1 MRKTTT
7 IFFIIAKSVT
17 FILFLFLI
25 ALIIIS
31 YSLKNEAR
39 INSYCVNKYQNE
51 VIKINDENIKDYSYK
66 YDCNTLYLEITLIDD
81 GNTKLTKTL
90 DSIKQ
95 QTNKYDCFIHITII
109 CNDNTYYATISKQN
123 KEIHFLGEI

>member
-1 MRKTTT
+1 MKKATT

-17 FILFLFLI
+17 LILLLFLI
-25 ALIIIS
+25 SLIIIS
-31 YSLKNEAR
+31 YSLKNETR
-39 INSYCVNKYQNE
+39 INPYCINKYQNE
-51 VIKINDENIKDYSYK
+51 VIKIDNKNIKDYSYK
-66 YDCNTLYLEITLIDD
+66 YDCNTLYLEIALINDE
-81 GNTKLTKTL
+81 NTKLTKTL
-90 DSIKQ
+90 DTVKQ